1 MPINNPDGIPVVG
14 PGTPYITPTIL
25 TNAPTGI
32 AWATIPDRTSTPAQQ
47 FAEQLNICVRAS
59 GMADRAANQP
69 LRATVDVEPFTGPGD
84 FRMQNQPGGITR
96 ILASRSPVTSIVS
109 ARVSSAVAFPR
120 VWRTIPANQLEPEKP
135 LLGVYGTS
143 APSPAGSG
151 GQAILLAPGWV
162 NWGYGRHSTRLEV
175 TYVNGWPH
183 GSLIAAV
190 AAGATAIRVDDI
202 TGWSGAAGT
211 IYGGQSQ
218 EFIVCTAV
226 TPDTAGAIAGPGTL
240 TLSAPLAFA
249 HGPGTLVTCLPAAAM
264 QACIFYS
271 VALALTRGATA
282 TAVQSVS
289 GGASGGGA
297 QSATDLI
304 KMGDDLMHSFI
315 RVL

>member
-1 MPINNPDGIPVVG
+1 MPINSPGGIPVAG

-47 FAEQLNICVRAS
+47 LAEQLNICVRAS

-69 LRATVDVEPFTGPGD
+69 MRATVDVEPFTGPGD
-84 FRMQNQPGGITR
+84 FRMQVGPGGVTR
-96 ILASRSPVTSIVS
+96 ILASRSPVTAIVS
-109 ARVSSAVAFPR
+109 ARVSSAAAFPR
-120 VWRTIPANQLEPEKP
+120 AWRTIPANQFEPEKP
-135 LLGVYGTS
+135 LLGVYNTS

-162 NWGYGRHSTRLEV
+162 NWGYGRQSTRLEV

-183 GSLIAAV
+183 GSLLATV
-190 AAGATAIRVDDI
+190 AAAATAIRVDDI

-211 IYGGQSQ
+211 IYGGQAQ
-218 EFIVCTAV
+218 EVILCTAV
-226 TPDTAGAIAGPGTL
+226 TPDIAGAVAGPGTL
-240 TLSAPLAFA
+240 TLSTPLAFA

-264 QACIFYS
+264 QACIYYS

-297 QSATDLI
+297 QSSTDLI